1 MDYEPVSERPSFSF
15 QEALKATLEAF
26 PEVVARDLADACGIS
41 PPVISRYR
49 NGRIDIPSGKL
60 QCLIR
65 HLPQAA
71 QAHFYA
77 LIKESSLA
85 AGESDGT
92 LRLMNDLR
100 KFAKNCSGREFNT
113 LLQVITEAREASL

>member
-1 MDYEPVSERPSFSF
+1 MNHENVSERPTFSF
-15 QEALKATLEAF
+15 QEALKATLEAY
-26 PEVVARDLADACGIS
+26 PEVVARDLGDACGMS
-41 PPVISRYR
+41 PAVISRYR

-71 QAHFYA
+71 QAHYYT
-77 LIKESSLA
+77 LIKENSPD
-85 AGESDGT
+85 AGETDGT